1 VNDIQPHAP
10 AELEDHLGYW
20 LRRVSN
26 HVSGAFA
33 RALQDRQV
41 SVTEW
46 VALRHIYDRPG
57 IKSGELASSLGM
69 TRGAISKIVDKLEEK
84 GWITCSAKP
93 EDSRVQMISLTSDG
107 ARVVPE
113 LAEVA
118 DTNDETFFGCL
129 TTVEQSVLKRI
140 LLKLTNAHKVKDI
153 PID

>member
-1 VNDIQPHAP
+1 VDDTPPVMLAD
-10 AELEDHLGYW
+10 LEDHLGYW

-46 VALRHIYDRPG
+46 VALRRIHDRPG
-57 IKSGELASSLGM
+57 IKSGELASLLGM
-69 TRGAISKIVDKLEEK
+69 TRGAISKVVDKLEEK
-84 GWITCSAKP
+84 GWIECSVQAD
-93 EDSRVQMISLTSDG
+93 DSRVRLISLTPAG

-113 LAEVA
+113 LAGIA
-118 DTNDETFFGCL
+118 DKNDESFFGCL
-129 TTVEQSVLKRI
+129 TTVEQAALRRI
-140 LLKLTNAHKVKDI
+140 LQKVTDVHGWSDV